1 VTVAPEAVT
10 CGEAMLMLLAEP
22 GVPLDRAVHFRRSV
36 TGPEAVVAT
45 GLARLGHRVRFLGRL
60 GADPAGQA
68 VLREMRADGIDVS
81 AVGIDPGAPTGLL
94 LRDSHPQRGTA
105 AQYYREATASC
116 DLTPQDV
123 TAELVAGARL
133 VHLSGVTPML
143 SASAA
148 AATRQLIDLARQE
161 GAALSLDPAVRP
173 GLGTEHDWMRV
184 VGPLLS
190 EVDMVLADED
200 ELELLL
206 GGGPE
211 EAAKALLGVG
221 KARTV
226 VVKRRGGGCMAIGRA
241 GRWAQEP
248 LDAPVTDRGGSSEA
262 FAAGWLSACLR
273 GLTPPDALA
282 EAACA
287 AALAAQSPSDTD
299 GLPDPHARARALA
312 ALQPRPAADDD
323 LY

>member
-1 VTVAPEAVT
+1 
-10 CGEAMLMLLAEP
+10 MLMMLAEP
-22 GVPLDRAVHFRRSV
+22 GVPLERAVHFRRCV

-45 GLARLGHRVRFLGRL
+45 GLARLGHGVRFLGRL
-60 GADPAGQA
+60 GADPAGEA

-81 AVGIDPGAPTGLL
+81 GVETDPGAPTGLV
-94 LRDSHPQRGTA
+94 LRDSHAHRGTT
-105 AQYYREATASC
+105 AQYYRDATASSY
-116 DLTPQDV
+116 LTPEAL

-143 SASAA
+143 SSSAA
-148 AATRQLIDLARQE
+148 AATRRLIDLARQE

-173 GLGTEHDWMRV
+173 GLGTEHDWMRT

-190 EVDMVLADED
+190 EVDMVLAEED

-226 VVKRRGGGCMAIGRA
+226 VVKRRDGGCTAIGRN
-241 GRWAQEP
+241 GRWAQEAVA
-248 LDAPVTDRGGSSEA
+248 APVTDPEGSSDA
-262 FAAGWLSACLR
+262 FTAGWLSACLR

-282 EAACA
+282 EAACT
-287 AALAAQSPSDTD
+287 AALAAQSSSDTD
-299 GLPDPHARARALA
+299 GLPDPYARADALA
-312 ALQPRPAADDD
+312 TLRPRPADDGV
-323 LY
+323 Y

>member
-1 VTVAPEAVT
+1 
-10 CGEAMLMLLAEP
+10 MMLAEP
-22 GVPLDRAVHFRRSV
+22 GVPLERAVHFRRSV
-36 TGPEAVVAT
+36 TGPEAVVAA

-60 GADPAGQA
+60 GADPAGEA
-68 VLREMRADGIDVS
+68 VLRELRADGIDVS
-81 AVGIDPGAPTGLL
+81 AVVADPAAPTGLV
-94 LRDSHPQRGTA
+94 LRDSHPQRDTA

-116 DLTPQDV
+116 DLAPQDIG
-123 TAELVAGARL
+123 AELLAGTRL

-148 AATRQLIDLARQE
+148 AATRRLIELARQE

-173 GLGTEHDWMRV
+173 GLGSEHDWMRV

-190 EVDMVLADED
+190 EVDMILADED

-221 KARTV
+221 SARTV
-226 VVKRRGGGCMAIGRA
+226 VVKRRDGGCTAVGRA

-248 LDAPVTDRGGSSEA
+248 VGTPVTDPGGSSEA

-287 AALAAQSPSDTD
+287 AALAAQSHADTD
-299 GLPDPHARARALA
+299 GLPDPRSRARALA
-312 ALQPRPAADDD
+312 TLRPRPADHL

>member
-1 VTVAPEAVT
+1 MTVAPEAVT
-10 CGEAMLMLLAEP
+10 CGEAMLMMLAEP
-22 GVPLDRAVHFRRSV
+22 GVPLERAVHFRRSV
-36 TGPEAVVAT
+36 TGPEAVVAA
-45 GLARLGHRVRFLGRL
+45 GLARAGHRVRFLGRL
-60 GADPAGQA
+60 GADPAGEA
-68 VLREMRADGIDVS
+68 VLRELRADGVDVS
-81 AVGIDPGAPTGLL
+81 GVEVDPVAPTGLL
-94 LRDSHPQRGTA
+94 LRDSHAHRESA
-105 AQYYREATASC
+105 AQYYREATACC
-116 DLTPQDV
+116 DLAPEHV
-123 TAELVAGARL
+123 TAELLDGARL
-133 VHLSGVTPML
+133 VHISGVTPML

-148 AATRQLIDLARQE
+148 AATRRLIDLARQE
-161 GAALSLDPAVRP
+161 GVALSLAPAVRP

-226 VVKRRGGGCMAIGRA
+226 VIRRRDGGCTAVGRA

-248 LDAPVTDRGGSSEA
+248 VSAPVTDPGGCSEA

-282 EAACA
+282 EAACT
-287 AALAAQSPSDTD
+287 AALVAQSPSDID
-299 GLPDPHARARALA
+299 GLPDPYARARALA
-312 ALQPRPAADDD
+312 TLRPRPADDV